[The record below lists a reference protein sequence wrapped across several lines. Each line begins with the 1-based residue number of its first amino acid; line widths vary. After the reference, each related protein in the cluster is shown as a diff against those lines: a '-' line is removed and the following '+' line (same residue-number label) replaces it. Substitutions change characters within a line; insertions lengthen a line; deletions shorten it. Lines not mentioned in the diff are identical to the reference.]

1 MDTYSRQLV
10 FHGAVVLLVGLLCG
24 APYGRAVNRNAPE
37 PIVHSWRVAHGS
49 IPLGAALMFG
59 VAAVLSHLG
68 GGVFLKWAVALF
80 LIVSSYAFCF
90 SLPLAAVV
98 GHSPCGAAAT
108 LDQQGSG
115 FRITRSAL
123 ILRAKVPNITHAI
136 FERLAKD
143 AELNCPPAA
152 WQPSPPDPRASGPP
166 SYASH
171 GHDAPSR

>member
-37 PIVHSWRVAHGS
+37 HIVHSWRVAHAS

-68 GGVFLKWAVALF
+68 GGALLKWAVALS

-90 SLPLAAVV
+90 SLPLAAAVGHRGLSARGPISAKLVYAGNVV
-98 GHSPCGAAAT
+98 GAMSSLVAAA
-108 LDQQGSG
+108 
-115 FRITRSAL
+115 IL
-123 ILRAKVPNITHAI
+123 IY
-136 FERLAKD
+136 
-143 AELNCPPAA
+143 AA
-152 WQPSPPDPRASGPP
+152 YVSL
-166 SYASH
+166 
-171 GHDAPSR
+171 

>member
-37 PIVHSWRVAHGS
+37 HIVHSWRVAHGS

-80 LIVSSYAFCF
+80 LIVSSYAFCV

-98 GHSPCGAAAT
+98 GHRG
-108 LDQQGSG
+108 LSG
-115 FRITRSAL
+115 R
-123 ILRAKVPNITHAI
+123 
-136 FERLAKD
+136 
-143 AELNCPPAA
+143 
-152 WQPSPPDPRASGPP
+152 GPP
-166 SYASH
+166 SAKLVYAGNVVGAVSSLL
-171 GHDAPSR
+171 AAAVLIYIAYVSL

>member
-1 MDTYSRQLV
+1 METYSRQLV

-24 APYGRAVNRNAPE
+24 APYGRAVNRSAPE
-37 PIVHSWRVAHGS
+37 HTVHSWRVAHGS

-98 GHSPCGAAAT
+98 GHRGLSAHGPVSAKLVYAGNVVGAVSSLLAAVV
-108 LDQQGSG
+108 
-115 FRITRSAL
+115 L
-123 ILRAKVPNITHAI
+123 IYVA
-136 FERLAKD
+136 
-143 AELNCPPAA
+143 
-152 WQPSPPDPRASGPP
+152 
-166 SYASH
+166 YASL
-171 GHDAPSR
+171 